1 MRGDFETYLNDS
13 FRDKNGELD
22 LQGLLDLE
30 DEAGMD
36 VAVMMPNT
44 QPEPPNAELAEAIK
58 GNARALD
65 LSAIVPG

>member
-22 LQGLLDLE
+22 LKGLLDLE

-36 VAVMMPNT
+36 VAVIMPNT
-44 QPEPPNAELAEAIK
+44 QPHPTQN
-58 GNARALD
+58 
-65 LSAIVPG
+65 

>member
-1 MRGDFETYLNDS
+1 M
-13 FRDKNGELD
+13 D

-36 VAVMMPNT
+36 VAVIMPNT
-44 QPEPPNAELAEAIK
+44 QPEPPNADLAEAIK
-58 GNARALD
+58 GNPRALD